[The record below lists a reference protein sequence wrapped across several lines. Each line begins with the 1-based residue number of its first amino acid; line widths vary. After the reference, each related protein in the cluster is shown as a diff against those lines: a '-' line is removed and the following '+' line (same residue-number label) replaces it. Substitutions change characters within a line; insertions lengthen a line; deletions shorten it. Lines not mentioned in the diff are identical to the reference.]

1 MKIFV
6 RDFEQIV
13 DRGKLLYEYDGEGD
27 PRPYMDCSDLSC
39 LYKIIENIDY
49 NFMNHNVINYIVIE
63 NTTDN
68 DNNYALSL
76 GNSKYYNR
84 L

>member
-6 RDFEQIV
+6 RDFERFV

-27 PRPYMDCSDLSC
+27 PRPYIDCSDLSY
-39 LYKIIENIDY
+39 LYEFIEYIYN
-49 NFMNHNVINYIVIE
+49 NFMSNIIIE

-68 DNNYALSL
+68 DDNYAFSL